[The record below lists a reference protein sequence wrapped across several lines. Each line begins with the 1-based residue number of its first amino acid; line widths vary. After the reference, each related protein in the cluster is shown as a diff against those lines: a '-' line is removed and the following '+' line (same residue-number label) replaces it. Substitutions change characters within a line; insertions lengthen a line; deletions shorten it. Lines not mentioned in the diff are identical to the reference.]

1 MTYRI
6 KRSFRRANE
15 ESTCVNLVGRLDS
28 GSREG
33 DDDPKQLPGWTPP
46 REPDACGNHL
56 TWDLR
61 NHITTAF
68 VQRWACSICCSAYI
82 VHIVVNVWYWLPT
95 TLISSFIPDTY
106 ALAIHPLL
114 ELRAIRQRQLSLT
127 EVVLVEILREV
138 SKTCPCPCWSGQ
150 RVFMLT

>member
-6 KRSFRRANE
+6 KRSFRKANE

-33 DDDPKQLPGWTPP
+33 DDDPKQLPGRTPP

-68 VQRWACSICCSAYI
+68 VQRWACSICCSAY
-82 VHIVVNVWYWLPT
+82 
-95 TLISSFIPDTY
+95 IPDTY